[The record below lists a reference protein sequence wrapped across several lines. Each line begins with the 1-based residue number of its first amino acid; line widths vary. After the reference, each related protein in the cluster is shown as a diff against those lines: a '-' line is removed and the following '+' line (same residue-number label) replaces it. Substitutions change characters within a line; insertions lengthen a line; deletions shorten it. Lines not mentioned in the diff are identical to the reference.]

1 MTLWHHFDAAKAETK
16 RCRTPARTCCLDG
29 WLFSA
34 NHFCNLGISVSGSK
48 QIRIRGFATMN
59 PAAAAAATVAAAE
72 AEGEE
77 EAVTAAAGSTAEGD
91 VDEGGGGGGGG
102 CRNDGGGAKFKFF
115 NSNDAAAAALVSPQM
130 ADSRSFGGEFT
141 SMGNGIC
148 VRGERE
154 GYEQS

>member
-1 MTLWHHFDAAKAETK
+1 M
-16 RCRTPARTCCLDG
+16 
-29 WLFSA
+29 FSA

-77 EAVTAAAGSTAEGD
+77 AVTAAAGTTAEGD
-91 VDEGGGGGGGG
+91 VDEGGGG

-154 GYEQS
+154 RESMSKVSLISLGVGSS